1 METDDYFAKMMFN
14 NISNEVYFDNCD
26 DYTGNSDY
34 GSGSMSTDRVFLEH
48 RKTSQNLM
56 VGIQKSEHITKY
68 NQLILAT
75 SDVNGG
81 GNVAYDEVCERKFSM
96 SINFLSFFLRY
107 VNLPRLSLHTV
118 AYL

>member
-96 SINFLSFFLRY
+96 FIIFLIHLFA
-107 VNLPRLSLHTV
+107 VC
-118 AYL
+118 